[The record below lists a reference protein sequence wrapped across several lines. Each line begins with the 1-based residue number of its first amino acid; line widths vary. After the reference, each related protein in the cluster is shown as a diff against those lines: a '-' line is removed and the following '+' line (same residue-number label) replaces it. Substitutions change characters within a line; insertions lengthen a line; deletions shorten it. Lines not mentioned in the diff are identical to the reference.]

1 MTEEEYYISDN
12 QFINDSIKITDLL
25 GLLMRKKKQ
34 ILSITGISLIITGI
48 YGQFIKEPVWKGEIQ
63 IVISEDKKSKV
74 NFPAA
79 SLISSNP
86 SIADLAGIDQT
97 SKSSLKT
104 QVEILKSPSVLMPI
118 FEFVKQQKKS
128 NGLEVSQWAY
138 TDWLR
143 NNVSVALKKKTSV
156 LHLSY
161 VDTDKDLILPALNKI
176 SSAYQFYS
184 NRDRNIGIK
193 KGIRYLE
200 NQANTYKSKSKESR
214 LQLES
219 YAIKHN
225 LFIGE
230 DITGELSNQ
239 VNRIKTIEELRKNE
253 NLIKLINKDNFNKNN
268 LISLVENSQLSE
280 DYAELVN
287 EKIKLNVF
295 FTSESQKV
303 KDLKIKEEEFLKE
316 IKKEVLN
323 KLNGERINLL
333 ALKESVSR
341 PANILL
347 KFSEL
352 SRNALRDEKT
362 LNKIETELSVLKLE
376 KELSKDPWE
385 LITKPTIFRDPIAPN
400 KKSYLVIAATL
411 GLLIGIIYSLF
422 LESKEGIIFSKDF
435 LLSFIDRKLFVDL
448 TLHNFERRNSVV
460 KLLRDEFNQ
469 FESEYKTG
477 ILEIGNNEKL
487 LLDDFKEQFNILK
500 NTEGIVTL
508 GSVYQIKDYEKL
520 IIVLS
525 LGGVTN
531 KDLISLKKILTLKN
545 FKKLRWVLL
554 N

>member
-86 SIADLAGIDQT
+86 SIADMAGIDQT

-287 EKIKLNVF
+287 EKIMLNVF
-295 FTSESQKV
+295 FTNESQKV
-303 KDLKIKEEEFLKE
+303 KDLKVKEEEFLKE

-333 ALKESVSR
+333 ALKESVTR

-422 LESKEGIIFSKDF
+422 LEFKEGIIFSKDF

-460 KLLRDEFNQ
+460 KLLGDEFNQ

-500 NTEGIVTL
+500 NTKGIVTL
-508 GSVYQIKDYEKL
+508 RSVYQIKDYEKL

>member
-1 MTEEEYYISDN
+1 MTEEEEYILDN
-12 QFINDSIKITDLL
+12 QYIKDSIKITDLL
-25 GLLMRKKKQ
+25 GLLIRKKKQ

-48 YGQFIKEPVWKGEIQ
+48 YGQFIKDPVWKGEIQ

-86 SIADLAGIDQT
+86 TIADLAGVDQS

-118 FEFVKQQKKS
+118 FEFIKQQKES
-128 NGLEVSQWAY
+128 NGLDVNEWAY

-143 NNVSVALKKKTSV
+143 DNISVALKKKTSV
-156 LHLSY
+156 LHLTY

-176 SSAYQFYS
+176 STAYQFYS

-193 KGIRYLE
+193 KGIKYLE
-200 NQANTYKSKSKESR
+200 NQANTYQAKAKESR
-214 LQLES
+214 LKLQS
-219 YAIKHN
+219 FAIKHN
-225 LFIGE
+225 LFIGK
-230 DITGELSNQ
+230 DITGKLSNQ
-239 VNRIKTIEELRKNE
+239 VNRVKTIEQLNKTE
-253 NLIKLINKDNFNKNN
+253 NLIKLIDDDNFNNNN
-268 LISLVENSQLSE
+268 LISLLENSELSE
-280 DYAELVN
+280 EYSELVN
-287 EKIKLNVF
+287 EKIMSNTF
-295 FTSESQKV
+295 FTNESKKV

-347 KFSEL
+347 EFGEL
-352 SRNALRDEKT
+352 GRNSLRDEKT
-362 LNKIETELSVLKLE
+362 LNKIEAELSVLKLE

-385 LITKPTIFRDPIAPN
+385 LITKPTIFKDPISPN

-411 GLLIGIIYSLF
+411 GFLIGIIYSVF
-422 LESKEGIIFSKDF
+422 IESKEGIIYSKDF
-435 LLSFIDRKLFVDL
+435 LFDFIDRKIFIDL
-448 TLHNFERRNSVV
+448 TLHDPERRKSVV

-469 FESEYKTG
+469 FEAEYKSG
-477 ILEIGNNEKL
+477 ILEIGNNEKI
-487 LLDDFKEQFNILK
+487 LLDDFKEKFNTVK
-500 NTEGIVTL
+500 NRGGIVTL
-508 GSVYQIKDYEKL
+508 DSSYQIKDYEKL

-525 LGGVTN
+525 LGGFTK
-531 KDLISLKKILTLKN
+531 KDLISLNKILTLKN
-545 FKKLRWVLL
+545 FKRLRWVLL

>member
-86 SIADLAGIDQT
+86 SIADMAGIDQT

-287 EKIKLNVF
+287 EKIMLNVF
-295 FTSESQKV
+295 FTNESQKV

-333 ALKESVSR
+333 ALKESVTR

-422 LESKEGIIFSKDF
+422 LEFKEGIIFSKDF

-460 KLLRDEFNQ
+460 KLLGDEFNQ

-500 NTEGIVTL
+500 NTKGIVTL
-508 GSVYQIKDYEKL
+508 RSVYQIKDYEKL

>member
-86 SIADLAGIDQT
+86 SIADMAGIDQT

-287 EKIKLNVF
+287 EKIMLNVF
-295 FTSESQKV
+295 FTNESQKV

-422 LESKEGIIFSKDF
+422 LEFKEGIIFSKDF

-460 KLLRDEFNQ
+460 KLLGDEFNQ

-500 NTEGIVTL
+500 NTKGIVTL
-508 GSVYQIKDYEKL
+508 RSVYQIKDYEKL